1 MANSLLD
8 RYKLL
13 KKDTPTYGDNSLLSI
28 KEGKLVEPSYSSII
42 SPPSDNTVAQLASTN
57 SMTPVEPTPVKYFPD
72 TTRELP
78 INALQNQ
85 SITTPT
91 SAPSTPTTAPYTPQT
106 EFEKYWKTPVGTE
119 KYNIPLDQFVR
130 VAGLASKYLDP
141 QNPVANDL
149 IKMGNEAYNARARM
163 EYESPNI
170 LLQRRL
176 HEAQANIAERELGG
190 QKAMGDYISSWPQ
203 RELSLKQKGIPKES
217 IDKEFISGMIQ
228 ILAPSSPEK
237 AASLQE
243 KMIEAE
249 QNNKLRILAQNVKD
263 AYNEVRLDI
272 AKSGLDTR
280 AEALNEQKK
289 QNVIANKFRGREVSA
304 REKDVN
310 IRSTREDRI
319 RSQIVEHS
327 VNPAGQSIYRTTANK
342 FYTVGENG
350 ELREATPE
358 EHKNLTGKGYVKK
371 EKENPFR
378 RSATNITNA
387 TTTANKVGPS
397 SYKEAFDKIKAANP
411 SVTDE
416 AIANYI
422 KTTYPEI
429 K

>member
-8 RYKLL
+8 LYTFPKKKEVSVYPKNEMYNLLYKENPSIA
-13 KKDTPTYGDNSLLSI
+13 TP
-28 KEGKLVEPSYSSII
+28 EVEPVSS
-42 SPPSDNTVAQLASTN
+42 SDSAVAQTAIRNTN
-57 SMTPVEPTPVKYFPD
+57 TPAKTIPDFSGALPTPMTQPKP
-72 TTRELP
+72 
-78 INALQNQ
+78 QNVIAQ
-85 SITTPT
+85 TSTQTTPY
-91 SAPSTPTTAPYTPQT
+91 APQT

-149 IKMGNEAYNARARM
+149 IRMGNEAYNARARM
-163 EYESPNI
+163 EYESPNV

-217 IDKEFISGMIQ
+217 IDKEFISGMIR

-237 AASLQE
+237 AAALQE

-263 AYNEVRLDI
+263 AYNEIRLDI

-280 AEALNEQKK
+280 AAALNEQKR
-289 QNVIANKFRGREVSA
+289 QNAIANSLREREVSA

-310 IRSTREDRI
+310 TRSAREDRI

-327 VNPAGQSIYRTTANK
+327 INPAGQSIYRTTNNK

-358 EHKNLTGKGYVKK
+358 EHKNLTGKGQAKK

-378 RSATNITNA
+378 RSTTNITNA
-387 TTTANKVGPS
+387 ATTANKVGPS

>member
-163 EYESPNI
+163 EYESPNV

-176 HEAQANIAERELGG
+176 HEAQLQKLQEEVPKAWDIFYKEQIKLGRKPEDIVKDWNKITRESQAINYHYAEDEKGNISVYVNGQLVSGSGKGKDISNQVAYHSVDDAGIVHTFDKYGKEIGRTPGGKTKVEPGATARATEDLQKEREARQWTTIGVTTG
-190 QKAMGDYISSWPQ
+190 TDPNAEKQYIQQNKIGEIRYIPAKGNADISRIPSTPESPTQKLI
-203 RELSLKQKGIPKES
+203 KQK
-217 IDKEFISGMIQ
+217 
-228 ILAPSSPEK
+228 LAPKIMK
-237 AASLQE
+237 A
-243 KMIEAE
+243 KE
-249 QNNKLRILAQNVKD
+249 Q
-263 AYNEVRLDI
+263 
-272 AKSGLDTR
+272 
-280 AEALNEQKK
+280 
-289 QNVIANKFRGREVSA
+289 
-304 REKDVN
+304 
-310 IRSTREDRI
+310 
-319 RSQIVEHS
+319 
-327 VNPAGQSIYRTTANK
+327 
-342 FYTVGENG
+342 
-350 ELREATPE
+350 
-358 EHKNLTGKGYVKK
+358 
-371 EKENPFR
+371 
-378 RSATNITNA
+378 ATNITN
-387 TTTANKVGPS
+387 TPTVGAIIKGYRFKGGNP
-397 SYKEAFDKIKAANP
+397 ADKNNWEKI
-411 SVTDE
+411 
-416 AIANYI
+416 
-422 KTTYPEI
+422 
-429 K
+429 